1 MKCFGKNEYI
11 LGLCSVATLL
21 SFAMTIYVSLKTKSI
36 QKALKEY
43 RRIEKFNR
51 EGLKY
56 AKRFKTYITSLIEDD
71 VPFRKIR
78 GDLLID
84 LHIVRKKFDNSL
96 NKRERECIQQTISK
110 IENGSQDAVD
120 AIVNELSEIVAIF
133 SEEKES

>member
-1 MKCFGKNEYI
+1 
-11 LGLCSVATLL
+11 
-21 SFAMTIYVSLKTKSI
+21 MTIYVSLKTKSI